1 MTANALV
8 EALLQPAA
16 YPERPT
22 RVELRQTHISWVFL
36 TDRFVYKVKKP
47 VAFGFLDFTT
57 LAARRFFCHEEV
69 RLNRR
74 LAPQVYLGV
83 VEVKAEDGRIHI
95 GGEGDI
101 VDYAV
106 HMRRLPEARM
116 LPAMLAAGR
125 VTPAMLQCLA
135 RLVAGFH
142 AHAEAGPEVDQGGRL
157 ATVLANWQETF
168 AQTRPYLDV
177 PLPRELYERIR
188 ARVLAFCRT
197 RASLFE
203 RRVAQGRIRD
213 GHGDLRAEHI
223 CFTEPIAI
231 FDGVEFNRRFRHS
244 DVAADVAFLAMDL
257 DALGFPELSQAFVQA
272 YMASAGDPEL
282 AEVLDFYKC
291 YRAFVRAKVECFRAD
306 DPNLSAA
313 EQRAALVAARRY
325 CQLAGRYAEA
335 LRRPWL
341 LATCGLMGSGK
352 SALAAAL
359 AQRLDLQVLSS
370 DATRKQLAGLPP
382 TAPAPDA
389 YGDGLYSAAWTEAT
403 YARLFA
409 DAERLLAQGHSVL
422 IDASFQRAQH
432 RRQVQELA
440 QRLGAEFCLLECWCP
455 EAELQRRLQ
464 NRVAR
469 GKSVSDGRWE
479 LVAQQRRAFEPLF
492 ETPPSQHLR
501 VDTTPPPEAV
511 AAAVL
516 QQLAQRGEVPWR
528 ASEGAGASS
537 CVGGMLCDTRRS
549 GGDAPPGEDDS
560 RCRR

>member
-16 YPERPT
+16 YPDRPSQ
-22 RVELRQTHISWVFL
+22 VELRQTHISWVFL
-36 TDRFVYKVKKP
+36 TDRFVYKIKKP

-83 VEVKAEDGRIHI
+83 VDVKAEDGRIHL
-95 GGEGDI
+95 GGEGDT

-106 HMRRLPEARM
+106 HMRRLPEERM
-116 LPAMLAAGR
+116 LPTLLAAGR
-125 VTPAMLQCLA
+125 VTPAMLQRLA
-135 RLVAGFH
+135 RLVAEFH
-142 AHAEAGPEVDQGGRL
+142 ARADSGPEVDQGGTL
-157 ATVLANWQETF
+157 ATVLANWQENF

-203 RRVAQGRIRD
+203 RRLAQGRIRD

-231 FDGVEFNRRFRHS
+231 FDCVEFNRRFRHG

-282 AEVLDFYKC
+282 PEVLDFYKC

-306 DPNLSAA
+306 DPSLAAA
-313 EQRAALVAARRY
+313 EHRAALAAARRF

-341 LATCGLMGSGK
+341 LATCGVMGSGK

-370 DATRKQLAGLPP
+370 DVTRKQLAGLPP
-382 TAPAPDA
+382 TAPALNA
-389 YGDGLYSAAWTEAT
+389 YGEGLYSAAWTEAT

-409 DAERLLAQGHSVL
+409 DAERPLAQGCSVL
-422 IDASFQRAQH
+422 IDASFQRASH
-432 RRQVQELA
+432 RRQALA
-440 QRLGAEFCLLECWCP
+440 LAGRLGAEFCLLECWCS
-455 EAELQRRLQ
+455 EEELRRRLQ
-464 NRVAR
+464 SRVAQ
-469 GKSVSDGRWE
+469 GENVSDGRWE

-501 VDTTPPPEAV
+501 VDTTPPPAHV
-511 AAAVL
+511 AAEVIR
-516 QQLAQRGEVPWR
+516 QLARRAELPWR
-528 ASEGAGASS
+528 S
-537 CVGGMLCDTRRS
+537 
-549 GGDAPPGEDDS
+549 GDAAGPAKRADGTISDP
-560 RCRR
+560 